1 MNTAAAAPA
10 AVSFPARDGRLLHGL
25 LVAAPAAPRAALV
38 VNAATGVGRE
48 FYLKFAAYAAQRGY
62 HTLLHDYRGMGR
74 SAVNPLSA
82 ETATMSEWGLLDM
95 PAALDWLL
103 NRYPGLPCFTVG
115 HSVGGQL
122 IGCMDNA
129 NRARAHLMVAASTG
143 YWRRESI
150 PFRFLA
156 LALWWLYGPLML
168 ALRGYLPQGGLW
180 TGRAL
185 PPGVFRQ
192 WRKWCLSA
200 APFPELDERL
210 QGSHFAAVRG
220 PVLALAF
227 TDDPIATPA
236 AVTALLASYSAA
248 RIEQRWIR
256 PADAGVRSLG
266 HRGFFA
272 ARHRDSL
279 WPGVFDWL
287 DARCS

>member
-1 MNTAAAAPA
+1 MNTSAAAPA
-10 AVSFPARDGRLLHGL
+10 AVSLPARDGRLLHGL
-25 LVAAPAAPRAALV
+25 LMQAQAPRGALV

-62 HTLLHDYRGMGR
+62 HTLLYDYRGMGR
-74 SAVNPLSA
+74 SAVSPLRAESA
-82 ETATMSEWGLLDM
+82 RMSDWGLLDM

-103 NRYPGLPCFTVG
+103 ARYPGLPCFTLG

-150 PFRFLA
+150 PFRYLA
-156 LALWWLYGPLML
+156 LALWMVYGPLML
-168 ALRGYLPQGGLW
+168 WLRGHVPQGLIW
-180 TGRAL
+180 SGRSL

-192 WRKWCLSA
+192 WRRWCLSA
-200 APFPELDERL
+200 ALFPDVDTSLRACRFDKV
-210 QGSHFAAVRG
+210 QG

-236 AVTALLASYSAA
+236 AVTALLRSYPDAQV
-248 RIEQRWIR
+248 EQRWIR

-272 ARHRDSL
+272 ERHRDLL
-279 WPGVFDWL
+279 WPAAFDWL
-287 DARCS
+287 DARRG

>member
-1 MNTAAAAPA
+1 MNAGAVAPA
-10 AVSFPARDGRLLHGL
+10 AVSLPARDGRLLHGL
-25 LVAAPAAPRAALV
+25 LMEAHAPRGALV

-62 HTLLHDYRGMGR
+62 HTLLYDYRGMGS
-74 SAVNPLSA
+74 SAMTPLRAESA
-82 ETATMSEWGLLDM
+82 RMSDWGMLDM

-103 NRYPGLPCFTVG
+103 ARYPGLPCFTLG

-122 IGCMDNA
+122 LGCMDNA

-150 PFRFLA
+150 PFRYLA
-156 LALWWLYGPLML
+156 LALWMVYGPLML
-168 ALRGYLPQGGLW
+168 WLRGYVPQGLIW
-180 TGRAL
+180 SGRSL

-192 WRKWCLSA
+192 WRRWCLSA
-200 APFPELDERL
+200 ALFPDVDTSLRGRRFD
-210 QGSHFAAVRG
+210 QVQG

-236 AVTALLASYSAA
+236 AVKALLRSYPAA
-248 RIEQRWIR
+248 QVEQRWIH

-272 ARHRDSL
+272 ERHRDLL
-279 WPGVFDWL
+279 WSGAFDWL
-287 DARCS
+287 DARLG